1 MDSNNINPKVFEH
14 PLITNEHD
22 LLRQKIREF
31 AESEIRPVA
40 AELDEKGIFS
50 VELTKKMGK
59 LGLFG
64 ISIPD
69 SYGGQ
74 NLDTLSYIIAVE
86 ELARID
92 SSQAATIAA
101 HNSLGIAPIYKYGTE
116 LQRSTYL
123 PLLTT
128 GEHLWAFGLT
138 EPNAGS
144 DAKSTETT
152 ANLKDNNWY
161 VNGTKIFIT
170 NSASELSLGATVHLL
185 TDDRQGQ
192 KEFSTLLV
200 NKSLSGYFCERIGN
214 KMIWRAADTGRLIF
228 TNCKV
233 PKENLLGKRG
243 DGLHIMLETLNSGR
257 LSIAAMGLGLA
268 QGAFEIALKYAKQRK
283 QFGQPISKFQAIA
296 FKLAEIDMKI
306 QLARNYLYYCC
317 WLKDNNKPFSK
328 EAAIAKL
335 YTSEIAKE
343 VADEALQIHGAYG
356 LFKNNEIERF
366 YRDQRILQIGEGT
379 SEILKLVISKNLEI

>member
-1 MDSNNINPKVFEH
+1 MDSEHINGRNLEH

-22 LLRQKIREF
+22 LLRQKVRNF
-31 AESEIRPVA
+31 AEREIRPVA
-40 AELDEKGIFS
+40 AELDEKGLFS

-64 ISIPD
+64 ISIPKQ
-69 SYGGQ
+69 YGGQ
-74 NLDTLSYIIAVE
+74 NLDSLSYIIAVE

-116 LQRSTYL
+116 EQKLNFL

-144 DAKSTETT
+144 DAKGTETT
-152 ANLKDNNWY
+152 AVLKNDHWL
-161 VNGTKIFIT
+161 VNGSKIFIT
-170 NSASELSLGATVHLL
+170 NSASQLSLGSTVHLI
-185 TDDRQGQ
+185 TNSKEGR

-200 NKSLSGYFCERIGN
+200 NKSLPGYHSERIGN

-233 PKENLLGKRG
+233 PSENLLGNRG
-243 DGLHIMLETLNSGR
+243 DGLHIMLDTLNSGR

-268 QGAFEIALKYAKQRK
+268 QGAFEISLEYAKNRK

-296 FKLAEIDMKI
+296 FKLAEMDMKI
-306 QLARNYLYYCC
+306 QLTRNYLYYCC
-317 WLKDNNKPFSK
+317 WLKDNNKPFGK

-335 YTSEIAKE
+335 YASEIAKE
-343 VADEALQIHGAYG
+343 VSDEALQIHGAYG

-379 SEILKLVISKNLEI
+379 SEILKLVIAKHLEI